1 MSLVS
6 IIAIISSPN
15 VLTTVSS
22 QGLRGSSIKTHRDHF
37 SNEDLT
43 INSPISLELLSFTEE
58 AQLEERLEEDAESV
72 LQEDLKA
79 DMIVEISDEEAQ
91 LEERLEEDA
100 ESVLQEDLKADMIV
114 EISDEAIIENYDGA
128 ND

>member
-1 MSLVS
+1 MSIVS
-6 IIAIISSPN
+6 VIAIISSPN

-37 SNEDLT
+37 SNDDLT

-72 LQEDLKA
+72 P
-79 DMIVEISDEEAQ
+79 
-91 LEERLEEDA
+91 
-100 ESVLQEDLKADMIV
+100 QEDLKADMIV
-114 EISDEAIIENYDGA
+114 EISDEAIIENYDSA
-128 ND
+128 NDSIEVLPEVTALNV